1 MIKSKSKRPLYT
13 TCDVPAKIFFK
24 VFATGDYTLLGDG
37 KPAQQEAAFY
47 SIFDEYCLIEENE
60 RLLEA
65 YRKQDRI
72 QNLLLQISFIDTAI
86 YILKNSLLSQDYIN
100 KVIDQMNSL
109 DGAYVKFNKERD
121 IIKEIERV
129 EVKVLGRLRNEVNF
143 ESEGVKEIKETASYQ
158 FEQTLIDLRI
168 GFAMASA
175 PVNID
180 SDLTLAEY
188 ASFHKRYKELTAKKP
203 KNNG

>member
-1 MIKSKSKRPLYT
+1 MIKSKAKRPLYT
-13 TCDVPAKIFFK
+13 TCEVPAKIFFK
-24 VFATGDYTLLGDG
+24 VFSTGDYTLLGDG
-37 KPAQQEAAFY
+37 TPQKQEAAFY

-60 RLLEA
+60 RLVEA
-65 YRKQDRI
+65 YHKQARI
-72 QNLLLQISFIDTAI
+72 QVLLLQIETIDLLLLRMKNLKLTKQAI
-86 YILKNSLLSQDYIN
+86 QEHIDALNS
-100 KVIDQMNSL
+100 IDN
-109 DGAYVKFNKERD
+109 AYVKFDNKKD

-143 ESEGVKEIKETASYQ
+143 ESDGVKQIKESAPYE